1 MTLKKQNVKIQNLED
16 ISLILHKGL
25 NVKETYET
33 IFTHIQNLIPFET
46 ATLFLYNENQNKLEV
61 TFKHGERHVDLA
73 SDSLFS
79 RAKGVSGFVSNQRL
93 PVILQSLANSR
104 IGKQDKF
111 KSFLSL
117 PLWIGDKLVGV
128 LNLGHSKSNVYQ
140 YDLLSE
146 YEILAR
152 QISIVVDKMN
162 LQKEVEKLNKQL
174 SETLNQLKNAQDQ
187 LVKKEQLAAIGE
199 IVVTVNREIN
209 NPLSTIFTNAEMLQ
223 HLLQNKN
230 DEALERISDRIMSAA
245 TKISE
250 VTKKISNLTNTLS
263 KTHSDNVPLQILTD

>member
-1 MTLKKQNVKIQNLED
+1 MTLKKQNEKIQNLED
-16 ISLILHKGL
+16 ISLILHKGFDA
-25 NVKETYET
+25 KETYET
-33 IFTHIQNLIPFET
+33 IFTHIQNLIAFET
-46 ATLFLYNENQNKLEV
+46 ATLFLYNEAQNKLEV
-61 TFKHGERHVDLA
+61 TFKHGEHHVDLT
-73 SDSLFS
+73 SDGLFS
-79 RAKGVSGFVSNQRL
+79 RGKGVSGLISNQRK
-93 PVILQSLANSR
+93 PVIQLLTNSR

-117 PLWIGDKLVGV
+117 PLWIGNKLIGV
-128 LNLGHSKSNVYQ
+128 LNVGHSKSNIYQ
-140 YDLLSE
+140 YDLLCE

-162 LQKEVEKLNKQL
+162 LLKEVEKLNTQL

-187 LVKKEQLAAIGE
+187 LGKKEQLAVIGE
-199 IVVTVNREIN
+199 IVVTFNHEIN

-230 DEALERISDRIMSAA
+230 DEALDRISDRIMSAA

-263 KTHSDNVPLQILTD
+263 KTHFDNVPIQILTD